1 MTQLSSHITHS
12 FLLQTSYFLLFI
24 YFPYTGEY
32 CACPDFLTSKR
43 KNMKRLPIVA
53 LAVCFAGLVACN
65 QASAGGSFN
74 QQARLDNLEKDFKQV
89 KEEFEIIKYAL
100 DKRGISLE
108 QARAEMEA
116 DNKVWD
122 IPDEDSPVFGNTKN
136 PKLTIVEFTEFQ
148 CPYCSRIAPVMKELN
163 EKYPDKIKFVYKHFP
178 LSFHSNARSAAASS
192 IAAHKQG
199 KFWEYRYA
207 LAPHSRELGDS
218 IYVEVAKQVGLNI
231 EQFKKDMVLDSAMNA
246 RIDKDFQLGT
256 EVGVQGTP
264 NFYINGK
271 RQDRFSP
278 ELVEKLLK
286 EAK

>member
-1 MTQLSSHITHS
+1 
-12 FLLQTSYFLLFI
+12 
-24 YFPYTGEY
+24 
-32 CACPDFLTSKR
+32 
-43 KNMKRLPIVA
+43 MKHFSIVA
-53 LAVCFAGLVACN
+53 MAFLVVGLVGCN

-74 QQARLDNLEKDFKQV
+74 QQARLDSLEKDFKIV

-122 IPDEDSPVFGNTKN
+122 IPDEDSPVFGNTKD

-148 CPYCSRIAPVMKELN
+148 CPYCSRIAPTMKELN
-163 EKYPDKIKFVYKHFP
+163 QKYPDKIKFVYKHFP
-178 LSFHSNARSAAASS
+178 LSFHANAQAAAAAS

-199 KFWEYRYA
+199 KFWEFRYA
-207 LAPHSRELGDS
+207 LAPHSRELSDS
-218 IYVEVAKQVGLNI
+218 MYIAVAKEVGLDI
-231 EQFKKDMVLDSAMNA
+231 EKFKKDMVLDSAMMA
-246 RIDKDFQLGT
+246 RIDKDFQLGVK
-256 EVGVQGTP
+256 VGVQGTP

>member
-1 MTQLSSHITHS
+1 
-12 FLLQTSYFLLFI
+12 
-24 YFPYTGEY
+24 
-32 CACPDFLTSKR
+32 
-43 KNMKRLPIVA
+43 MKRLSIAAMAICV
-53 LAVCFAGLVACN
+53 AGLVACN

-74 QQARLDNLEKDFKQV
+74 QQARLDQLEKDFNQV
-89 KEEFEIIKYAL
+89 KEEFEILKYAL

-108 QARAEMEA
+108 AAKAEMEA

-122 IPDEDSPVFGNTKN
+122 IPVDESPVFGNTTN

-148 CPYCSRIAPVMKELN
+148 CPYCSRIAPTMKDLM
-163 EKYPDKIKFVYKHFP
+163 DKHPGEIKFIYKNFP
-178 LSFHSNARSAAASS
+178 LSFHANAKPAAAAA
-192 IAAHKQG
+192 IAAQKQG

-218 IYVEVAKQVGLNI
+218 IYVAVAKEVGLNI
-231 EQFKKDMVLDSAMNA
+231 EQFNKDRVLDDAMNA
-246 RIDKDFQLGT
+246 RIQKDFDLGVK
-256 EVGVQGTP
+256 VGVQGTP

-278 ELVEKLLK
+278 ELVEKMLK

>member
-1 MTQLSSHITHS
+1 
-12 FLLQTSYFLLFI
+12 
-24 YFPYTGEY
+24 
-32 CACPDFLTSKR
+32 
-43 KNMKRLPIVA
+43 MKRISIVA
-53 LAVCFAGLVACN
+53 MAILTASLVACN
-65 QASAGGSFN
+65 QAAAGGSFN
-74 QQARLDNLEKDFKQV
+74 QQARLDSLEKDFNV
-89 KEEFEIIKYAL
+89 LKEEFEVIKYAL

-122 IPDEDSPVFGNTKN
+122 IPDEDSPVFGNAKN

-178 LSFHSNARSAAASS
+178 LSFHSNAKAAAASA
-192 IAAHKQG
+192 IAAQKQG

-207 LAPHSRELGDS
+207 LAPHSRELSDS
-218 IYVEVAKQVGLNI
+218 VFLAVAKEVGLDV
-231 EQFKKDMVLDSAMNA
+231 EKFKKDMVLDSAMEA
-246 RIDKDFQLGT
+246 RIDKDFQLGVK
-256 EVGVQGTP
+256 VGVQGTP

-278 ELVEKLLK
+278 DLVEKLLK

>member
-1 MTQLSSHITHS
+1 
-12 FLLQTSYFLLFI
+12 
-24 YFPYTGEY
+24 
-32 CACPDFLTSKR
+32 
-43 KNMKRLPIVA
+43 MKRITIVA
-53 LAVCFAGLVACN
+53 MAILAASLVACN

-74 QQARLDNLEKDFKQV
+74 QQARLDSLEKNFNQLKEDFDV
-89 KEEFEIIKYAL
+89 IVYAL
-100 DKRGISLE
+100 DKRGISLD

-122 IPDEDSPVFGNTKN
+122 IPDGNSPIFGNTKD

-178 LSFHSNARSAAASS
+178 LSFHNNAKAAAAAS
-192 IAAHKQG
+192 IAAQNQG
-199 KFWEYRYA
+199 KFWEFRYA
-207 LAPHSRELGDS
+207 LAPHSRELSDS
-218 IYVEVAKQVGLNI
+218 VYIAVATEIGLDI
-231 EQFKKDMVLDSAMNA
+231 EKFKKDMVLDSAMEA
-246 RIDKDFQLGT
+246 RIDADFQLGVK
-256 EVGVQGTP
+256 VGVQGTP

-278 ELVEKLLK
+278 DLVEKLLK

>member
-1 MTQLSSHITHS
+1 MA
-12 FLLQTSYFLLFI
+12 FL
-24 YFPYTGEY
+24 
-32 CACPDFLTSKR
+32 
-43 KNMKRLPIVA
+43 V
-53 LAVCFAGLVACN
+53 VGLVGCN

-74 QQARLDNLEKDFKQV
+74 QQARLDSLEKDFKIV

-122 IPDEDSPVFGNTKN
+122 IPDEDSPVFGNTKD

-148 CPYCSRIAPVMKELN
+148 CPYCSRIAPTMKELN
-163 EKYPDKIKFVYKHFP
+163 QKYPDKIKFVYKHFP
-178 LSFHSNARSAAASS
+178 LSFHANAQAAAAAS

-199 KFWEYRYA
+199 KFWEFRYA
-207 LAPHSRELGDS
+207 LAPHSRELSDS
-218 IYVEVAKQVGLNI
+218 MYVAVAKEVGLDI
-231 EQFKKDMVLDSAMNA
+231 EKFKKDMVLDSAMMA
-246 RIDKDFQLGT
+246 RIDKDFQLGVK
-256 EVGVQGTP
+256 VGVQGTP

-271 RQDRFSP
+271 RQDRFSK
-278 ELVEKLLK
+278 ELVEKMLK

>member
-1 MTQLSSHITHS
+1 
-12 FLLQTSYFLLFI
+12 
-24 YFPYTGEY
+24 
-32 CACPDFLTSKR
+32 
-43 KNMKRLPIVA
+43 MKHFSIVA
-53 LAVCFAGLVACN
+53 MAFLVVGLVGCN

-74 QQARLDNLEKDFKQV
+74 QQARLDSLEKDFKVV

-122 IPDEDSPVFGNTKN
+122 IPDEDSPVFGNTKD

-148 CPYCSRIAPVMKELN
+148 CPYCSRIAPTMKELN
-163 EKYPDKIKFVYKHFP
+163 QKYPDKIKFVYKHFP
-178 LSFHSNARSAAASS
+178 LSFHANAQAAAAAS

-199 KFWEYRYA
+199 KFWEFRYA
-207 LAPHSRELGDS
+207 LAPHSRELSDS
-218 IYVEVAKQVGLNI
+218 MYIAVAKEIGLDI
-231 EQFKKDMVLDSAMNA
+231 EKFKKDMVLDSAMMA
-246 RIDKDFQLGT
+246 RIDKDFQLGVK
-256 EVGVQGTP
+256 VGVQGTP

-278 ELVEKLLK
+278 DLVEKLLK

>member
-1 MTQLSSHITHS
+1 
-12 FLLQTSYFLLFI
+12 
-24 YFPYTGEY
+24 
-32 CACPDFLTSKR
+32 
-43 KNMKRLPIVA
+43 MKRLSIAAMAICV
-53 LAVCFAGLVACN
+53 AGLVACN

-74 QQARLDNLEKDFKQV
+74 QQARLDQLEKDFNQV
-89 KEEFEIIKYAL
+89 KEEFEVLKYAL

-108 QARAEMEA
+108 AAKAEMEA

-122 IPDEDSPVFGNTKN
+122 IPVDESPVFGNTTN

-148 CPYCSRIAPVMKELN
+148 CPYCSRIAPTMKELM
-163 EKYPDKIKFVYKHFP
+163 DKHPGEIKFIYKNFP
-178 LSFHSNARSAAASS
+178 LSFHANAKPAAAAA
-192 IAAHKQG
+192 IAAQKQG

-218 IYVEVAKQVGLNI
+218 IYVAVAKEVGLNI
-231 EQFKKDMVLDSAMNA
+231 EQFEKDRVLDDAMNA
-246 RIDKDFQLGT
+246 RIQKDFDLGVK
-256 EVGVQGTP
+256 VGVQGTP

-278 ELVEKLLK
+278 ELVEKMLK

>member
-1 MTQLSSHITHS
+1 MAI
-12 FLLQTSYFLLFI
+12 
-24 YFPYTGEY
+24 
-32 CACPDFLTSKR
+32 C
-43 KNMKRLPIVA
+43 V
-53 LAVCFAGLVACN
+53 AGLVACN

-74 QQARLDNLEKDFKQV
+74 QQARLDQLEKDFNQV
-89 KEEFEIIKYAL
+89 KEEFEVLKYAL

-108 QARAEMEA
+108 AAKAEMEA

-122 IPDEDSPVFGNTKN
+122 IPVDESPVFGNTTN

-148 CPYCSRIAPVMKELN
+148 CPYCSRIAPTMQELN
-163 EKYPDKIKFVYKHFP
+163 KKYPNEIKFVYKHFP
-178 LSFHSNARSAAASS
+178 LSFHANAQAAAASS

-207 LAPHSRELGDS
+207 LASHSRELSDS

-231 EQFKKDMVLDSAMNA
+231 EQFKKDMVLDSAMMA
-246 RIDKDFQLGT
+246 RIDKDFQLGVK
-256 EVGVQGTP
+256 VGVQGTP

-278 ELVEKLLK
+278 ELVEKMLK